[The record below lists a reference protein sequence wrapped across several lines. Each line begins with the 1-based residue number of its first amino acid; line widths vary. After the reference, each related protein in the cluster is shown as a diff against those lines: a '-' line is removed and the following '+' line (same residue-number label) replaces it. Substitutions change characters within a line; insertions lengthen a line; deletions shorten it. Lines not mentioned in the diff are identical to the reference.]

1 MIPFLLY
8 LPYMQTFIKLY
19 RARSTFLEIQATK
32 KGTLMLEHLMARQ

>member
-8 LPYMQTFIKLY
+8 LAYMKTFIKLY
-19 RARSTFLEIQATK
+19 SSRSMFLEIQATK